1 MEDLPHTA
9 PQIAVRLN
17 IVSFGDN
24 DPHVEFARIFSEIQ
38 LIVLVLAQVGWDG
51 MSALRDAL

>member
-9 PQIAVRLN
+9 PQIAVKLN

-38 LIVLVLAQVGWDG
+38 LIVLAQVGWDG